1 MTKLLNAKLSIDDKK
16 KIVCKNRKAKFNYF
30 LLESLEAGI
39 VLKGTEVKSLRDS
52 KGSLEESFA
61 RLEKDEVY
69 LYNCHISPYEFG
81 NRNNEDPKRVRKL
94 LLHRGEIERLR
105 GKTEQKGLSLIPVL
119 IYFKGGKAKVELFL
133 AKGKKN
139 YDKRDSIKKR
149 EADREIERASREKY
163 K

>member
-1 MTKLLNAKLSIDDKK
+1 MKQSNVKLSADDKK
-16 KIVCKNRKAKFNYF
+16 KIVCQNRKAKFNYF
-30 LLESLEAGI
+30 LLESMEAGI

-52 KGSLEESFA
+52 KGSLEDSFA

-81 NRNNEDPKRVRKL
+81 NRNNEDPIRVRKL

-119 IYFKGGKAKVELFL
+119 IYFKGGKAKVELVL

-139 YDKRDSIKKR
+139 YDKRDNIKKR
-149 EADREIERASREKY
+149 EADREIERASRERNK
-163 K
+163 

>member
-1 MTKLLNAKLSIDDKK
+1 MEQSNNKSSTGEKK
-16 KIVCKNRKAKFNYF
+16 KIVCQNRKAKFNYF

-52 KGSLEESFA
+52 KGSLEDSFA
-61 RLEKDEVY
+61 RLEKDELY

-139 YDKRDSIKKR
+139 YDKRDDIKKR
-149 EADREIERASREKY
+149 EADREIERASRERNR
-163 K
+163 